1 MSFKNQSQNEQT
13 MKKLI
18 LLLSVFALT
27 FTSCSNDDDNPPP
40 VNTSIV
46 GTWKFFKSFENGV
59 EETLELCDPE
69 QTLMFSENGTLNI
82 TPYEEING
90 VCEAT
95 GNINGTWSH
104 EEAIYSLTFLGMT
117 ESQEIIVEGSTFYIE
132 TTEGSGTTQIT
143 YKEIY
148 KRQ

>member
-1 MSFKNQSQNEQT
+1 

-27 FTSCSNDDDNPPP
+27 FTSCSNDDDSPPP

-59 EETLELCDPE
+59 EETLELCDLE
-69 QTLMFSENGTLNI
+69 QTLMFSENGTLNV

-90 VCEAT
+90 VCEAI
-95 GNINGTWSH
+95 GDIDGSWSN
-104 EEAIYSLTFLGMT
+104 ENTIYSITILGMT
-117 ESQEIIVEGSTFYIE
+117 ESQEIIVEGNTFYIE
-132 TTEGSGTTQIT
+132 TTEGSGTNQIT
-143 YKEIY
+143 YKEVY
-148 KRQ
+148 LRQ